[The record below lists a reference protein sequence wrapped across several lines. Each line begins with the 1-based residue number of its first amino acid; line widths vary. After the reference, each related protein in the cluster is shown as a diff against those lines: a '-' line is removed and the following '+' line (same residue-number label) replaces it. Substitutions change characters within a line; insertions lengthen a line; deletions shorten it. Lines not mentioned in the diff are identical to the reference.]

1 MADDEPKRKRATKPK
16 KPVVNQAKDPSRQ
29 PGELRRI
36 GGSMSDDWNN
46 RIANDTVSS
55 LWLKNSDEATRDHQL
70 AAARL
75 RHIAGTR
82 WSTKRYLNMELLRQ
96 QNAMTA

>member
-1 MADDEPKRKRATKPK
+1 MAGEEPQRKRARNPK
-16 KPVVNQAKDPSRQ
+16 EPVVVQAKDPSQQ

-55 LWLKNSDEATRDHQL
+55 LWLKNSDEATRDHQWRRPGC
-70 AAARL
+70 ATSPAR
-75 RHIAGTR
+75 AGQP
-82 WSTKRYLNMELLRQ
+82 NDI
-96 QNAMTA
+96 